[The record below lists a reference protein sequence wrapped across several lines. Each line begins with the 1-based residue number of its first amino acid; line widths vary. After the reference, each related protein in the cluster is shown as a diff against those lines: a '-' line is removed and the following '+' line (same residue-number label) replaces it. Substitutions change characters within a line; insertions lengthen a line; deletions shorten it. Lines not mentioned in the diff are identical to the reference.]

1 MQLSADTLADMP
13 RSRFIRSLTAV
24 FFVATLTLSGCAGAP
39 ESVERPTK
47 EENFQEPVAAPE
59 FYPEGSAA
67 DNLPYFHES
76 LRQFGLGEAPVQGVP
91 VVDHL
96 VAAGFDKTQMQVSFD
111 ESKTNLVA
119 DNIFV
124 SVLIG
129 QDCLI
134 GQIVVADRSFV
145 AEEAPAVGPDRA
157 SCLIGTTRTID
168 W

>member
-1 MQLSADTLADMP
+1 MP
-13 RSRFIRSLTAV
+13 RSRFSLSMVAALS
-24 FFVATLTLSGCAGAP
+24 VATLTLSACGGAP
-39 ESVERPTK
+39 EPIERPTK
-47 EENFQEPVAAPE
+47 EENLQDPVAPPE

-76 LRQFGLGEAPVQGVP
+76 LRQFGVGEAPVQGVP

-96 VAAGFDKTQMQVSFD
+96 VAAGFDKTKMQLSFD

-119 DNIFV
+119 DSIFV
-124 SVLIG
+124 SVLMG

-134 GQIVVADRSFV
+134 GQIVTADRSFH
-145 AEEAPAVGPDRA
+145 AEEAPAIGPEQS
-157 SCLIGTTRTID
+157 SCLIGATRTID